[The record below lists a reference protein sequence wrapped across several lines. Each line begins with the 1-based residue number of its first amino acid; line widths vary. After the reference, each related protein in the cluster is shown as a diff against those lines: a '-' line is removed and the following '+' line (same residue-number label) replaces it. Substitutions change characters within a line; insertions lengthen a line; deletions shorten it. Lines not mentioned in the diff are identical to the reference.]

1 MSLVSFY
8 VIGYSVFLSD
18 YKDITFLPT
27 LKINN
32 DFFINCKP
40 PHNLTAQNNR
50 LNNLNQII
58 LKRFIGKAV

>member
-32 DFFINCKP
+32 DFFYK
-40 PHNLTAQNNR
+40 LQTATQFNHA
-50 LNNLNQII
+50 
-58 LKRFIGKAV
+58 K